1 MEKKFNP
8 EDFEKAIDTVEV
20 MVPNASEVRRK
31 FSEFVPM
38 IVSILAMINIL
49 VTSMTGKELIPF
61 ADDQVYLVVSGV
73 VSVGAILWT
82 AWKNTSFS
90 KKAKQREEIA
100 NQVISKPKVKDII
113 KNKDWSKQIWLR
125 KISEKY

>member
-20 MVPNASEVRRK
+20 MVPNASEVRRR

-113 KNKDWSKQIWLR
+113 KK
-125 KISEKY
+125 